1 MSRRPPPS
9 GLLHAYAPPRVATGL
24 VSQAREVVLERRDE
38 APHEVVPAA
47 QVRRR
52 HDVLARRALVPAQPA
67 HRSELG
73 EGAAADEED
82 LGRVRVRVTV
92 RDRVR
97 VRVTVTVQVRAE
109 GQGSCSTIR

>member
-1 MSRRPPPS
+1 MIDEYDIYMPRIC
-9 GLLHAYAPPRVATGL
+9 APPRAATGL
-24 VSQAREVVLERRDE
+24 VSQASEVVLERRDE

-82 LGRVRVRVTV
+82 LGRVRVRVRV
-92 RDRVR
+92 GVRVR
-97 VRVTVTVQVRAE
+97 VRFRVRVSAL
-109 GQGSCSTIR
+109 TAFKLTW